1 MNLRIAGPVGPLE
14 GVFWLPEDGP
24 ARFASVVCH
33 PHPGHGGTMD
43 NTVVFRI
50 ARGLQAAGAAVL
62 RFNFR
67 GVGASGGVSSGDP
80 GPGGEGGDL
89 AAAVDWLAKHVPGVE
104 LWAAGFSFGARVV
117 ALQALVDPRIQ
128 RVVLVAPPVSI
139 YPAEPMRGLRQ
150 PGLVVM
156 AGADEFGTLAELE
169 LALPEWRERRELTEL
184 PFADHFFQGRTRELQ
199 ERIRDHA
206 VRYLAASR

>member
-1 MNLRIAGPVGPLE
+1 MNVRLAGPVGPLE

-24 ARFASVVCH
+24 PRFASVVCH
-33 PHPGHGGTMD
+33 PHPEHGGTMD

-67 GVGASGGVSSGDP
+67 GVGASGGRSTGDP
-80 GPGGEGGDL
+80 GPDGEGGDL
-89 AAAVDWLAKHVPGVE
+89 AAAVDWLATRLPGVE
-104 LWAAGFSFGARVV
+104 LWAAGFSFGARAV
-117 ALQALVDPRIQ
+117 ALHAQVDARIR

-139 YPAEPMRGLRQ
+139 YPPGPMRGLVR

-169 LALPEWRERRELTEL
+169 ATLPEWRERLELTEL

-199 ERIRDHA
+199 ERVRDHA